1 VDNKLY
7 RWSGTQWQHQDLSL
21 TNEFQVLSVSNDT
34 IFLSN
39 GGFAKIPTVQF
50 GGVQGELA
58 FYDSP
63 STLGSMT
70 IGSGLTVVGDTLSVV
85 PQVLDSTR
93 LVQDSILV
101 YYQDSLEVGRDTIT
115 IPPSLIDSTR
125 IISDTIAVYYQNGVE
140 VDRDTISIPFDGY
153 TIKGPPYAV
162 DTSVIVSHAQAT
174 NYSMDMRVNST
185 WYDLT
190 LDTLS
195 NEGRLE
201 YNATNGT
208 LQFGMDR
215 NVPMEVGQS
224 LYNEPMVNQTG
235 VLLIKGTV
243 LMVDTS
249 QYTQGNR
256 LRVMPAN
263 ASLPP
268 DLLLGI
274 AAEDI
279 QINQEGFVV
288 WFGNLTGTLSILR
301 PVGETWAQGDL
312 LYPHPT
318 INGRLTNVLPQG
330 GKIKIPI
337 AVIKAINGNNVL
349 IKVRMRIG
357 EYLRNITDVDLT
369 SPANGSNLFY
379 ENGLWKDTLYTYLDS
394 IVFSVPNY
402 MSVNPT
408 TLSNSGTVT
417 FGFQP
422 QSSNTF
428 FAGPTSGP
436 NAAPAFR
443 TLSQTDVN
451 IAGGVTGAGSN
462 SQVSF
467 YNGTYTQAGDNNF
480 TWDNT
485 AKSLSLGGSGA
496 ASSLL
501 TLNSTTR
508 GLLIPRMTTAERT
521 AIASPATGLM
531 VYDLTLNALQTWNG
545 TAWVGVGGST
555 AAGTNGQ
562 VQFNNNGAFG
572 ASSNL
577 FWDAG
582 NSRLG
587 IGTSSP
593 VSSVNVVSTGTTSST
608 SSFVIEKSDRTRAFV
623 DVKDNGEVRFLQD
636 GNINGAPLVI
646 KGSSPYI
653 SLNYTAGHGGVTSMD
668 IVAPYPGARFRTSGI
683 YAGASTEN
691 ATAILALKNSSSPN
705 ASVGVVTEGLIVKEH
720 TNTTP
725 LGNYLSSAALH
736 IQSTVRGFL
745 LPQMTSAQ
753 KNAITTPA
761 TGLQVFDT
769 NLNQIQ
775 MYNGSVW
782 INPAS
787 YITGIGSTSA
797 TNSLLVE
804 ASDGT
809 DLFEVEN
816 GGLISVGKNVGGS
829 GTQSTATI
837 RVISGDTNTG
847 LALVPKGSGAITAAV
862 PDGTAAGG
870 NARGTYAVDLQT
882 FRNTNTQVASGI
894 YSVIT
899 GGQYNLASSAYGV
912 IGGGSFNVTST
923 NNYTSVL
930 GGLDNQS
937 TGAYASIGGGQA
949 NRATELASTVSGG
962 QTNFASGSRSTVIGG
977 DGNTA
982 SGNRAIAGGATNIA
996 SGEFSTAI
1004 GGWNSRAVLYG
1015 QRSIASGQFAT
1026 SGTVCDNQTSD
1037 IRFRALVTGT
1047 STDTLF
1053 LDGVSQVA
1061 QLSLVGTTNARVW
1074 NARIQCVAIV
1084 TAQGNGTVTAGL
1096 THSETY
1102 DIVIKRTSAGTV
1114 IVGSNPIGVIRVSEM
1129 STASF
1134 TVDADTTNN
1143 ALRIRFTP
1151 PSGTG
1156 STTTIRA
1163 AATAYLTELGY

>member
-1 VDNKLY
+1 MDNKLY

-39 GGFAKIPTVQF
+39 GGFVKIPTVQF
-50 GGVQGELA
+50 GGTQGELA

-70 IGSGLTVVGDTLSVV
+70 IGSGLNVTGDTLSVI

-93 LVQDSILV
+93 LIQDSILV

-140 VDRDTISIPFDGY
+140 VDRDTIRIPFDGY

-256 LRVMPAN
+256 LRVMPAD

-349 IKVRMRIG
+349 IKVRMRVG

-436 NAAPAFR
+436 NAPPAFR
-443 TLSQTDVN
+443 TLSQADVN
-451 IAGGVTGAGSN
+451 IAGGITGAGSN

-485 AKSLSLGGSGA
+485 AKSLSLGGSGF

-501 TLNSTTR
+501 TLNSTTK
-508 GLLIPRMTTAERT
+508 GFLVPRLTTT
-521 AIASPATGLM
+521 QKNDISNPATGLM
-531 VYDLTLNALQTWNG
+531 VYDITLNQLQTWNG
-545 TAWVGVGGST
+545 TAWVSVGGST
-555 AAGTNGQ
+555 AAGTDGQ
-562 VQFNNNGAFG
+562 IQFNNNGAFG

-587 IGTSSP
+587 IGTTTPSTPLTVRGGFNITNASAGSTVVS
-593 VSSVNVVSTGTTSST
+593 VSSSGVLNTLEGITLTGISST
-608 SSFVIEKSDRTRAFV
+608 NTGSSGLYNEGNAAYLAV
-623 DVKDNGEVRFLQD
+623 NGTQRLYLRNGSTIAARIQD
-636 GNINGAPLVI
+636 GNTAFGLNDVASARVQIR
-646 KGSSPYI
+646 SS
-653 SLNYTAGHGGVTSMD
+653 
-668 IVAPYPGARFRTSGI
+668 
-683 YAGASTEN
+683 
-691 ATAILALKNSSSPN
+691 
-705 ASVGVVTEGLIVKEH
+705 
-720 TNTTP
+720 
-725 LGNYLSSAALH
+725 
-736 IQSTVRGFL
+736 
-745 LPQMTSAQ
+745 
-753 KNAITTPA
+753 
-761 TGLQVFDT
+761 
-769 NLNQIQ
+769 
-775 MYNGSVW
+775 
-782 INPAS
+782 
-787 YITGIGSTSA
+787 GSTSA
-797 TNSLLVE
+797 TNALLIQSNVPNILLRVRD
-804 ASDGT
+804 DGNI
-809 DLFEVEN
+809 L
-816 GGLISVGKNVGGS
+816 VGKNTSVT
-829 GTQSTATI
+829 TQASATI
-837 RVISGDTNTG
+837 QVDPDLTDADIS
-847 LALVPKGSGAITAAV
+847 LVLSPKGGGALIADI
-862 PDGTAAGG
+862 PDGTIAGG
-870 NARGTYAVDLQT
+870 NARGGSAVDLQLS
-882 FRNTNTQVASGI
+882 RVTNTQVASGGN
-894 YSVIT
+894 SV
-899 GGQYNLASSAYGV
+899 
-912 IGGGSFNVTST
+912 
-923 NNYTSVL
+923 
-930 GGLDNQS
+930 
-937 TGAYASIGGGQA
+937 
-949 NRATELASTVSGG
+949 VSGG
-962 QTNFASGSRSTVIGG
+962 QN
-977 DGNTA
+977 NTA
-982 SGNRAIAGGATNIA
+982 SAAKTVVSGGFQNQATSESAAVLGGDVNIAGTSYSSI
-996 SGEFSTAI
+996 T
-1004 GGWNSRAVLYG
+1004 GGRQARTYIFG
-1015 QRSIASGQFAT
+1015 QRAHSSGNFVT
-1026 SGTVCDNQTSD
+1026 PGDNQTSD
-1037 IRFRALVTGT
+1037 FRLRATVPGSSITELVTGLSGT
-1047 STDTLF
+1047 NR
-1053 LDGVSQVA
+1053 GVLELIGA
-1061 QLSLVGTTNARVW
+1061 TNGRIW
-1074 NARIQCVAIV
+1074 NARIQCVA
-1084 TAQGNGTVTAGL
+1084 TVTIQGTNGPAVGSSYVQ
-1096 THSETY
+1096 TF
-1102 DIVIKRTSAGTV
+1102 DVGIKR
-1114 IVGSNPIGVIRVSEM
+1114 I
-1129 STASF
+1129 
-1134 TVDADTTNN
+1134 
-1143 ALRIRFTP
+1143 
-1151 PSGTG
+1151 G
-1156 STTTIRA
+1156 STTTLIGGTPIATSSMGDAAMSGATFIVTADDGNDALKVEFQPPTGTATNTEIRA
-1163 AATAYLTELGY
+1163 VATIYLTELGY